1 MGSAAELGSVT
12 SDPDGLKRDAA
23 LHLGLITLAL
33 AGGSA
38 LLGARFDQPL
48 QTSLVALGLF
58 APIAATV
65 VTRVTAFHP
74 HPSFGL
80 ANVVTT
86 VRAALACLLAGG
98 MAQTG
103 ASLEPDVLA
112 WSLAA
117 LAGACLVLDGLDG
130 YLARR
135 LSLCSPF
142 GARYDM
148 EMDALLIALLAIAA
162 WTSGKAGAWVIASGL
177 LRYGFIA
184 AGWVWP
190 PLRAPLRPS
199 WRRKA
204 VCIVQTAALGLL
216 LTPFIVP
223 PASGWIAALTLAL
236 LVWSFAIDIAD
247 LSARARRTGPGL

>member
-86 VRAALACLLAGG
+86 VRAALSTRC
-98 MAQTG
+98 T
-103 ASLEPDVLA
+103 
-112 WSLAA
+112 
-117 LAGACLVLDGLDG
+117 
-130 YLARR
+130 RR
-135 LSLCSPF
+135 LVVPPFATTSQRLDSVPVGSNIQHLALTGRGPDADPCSP
-142 GARYDM
+142 
-148 EMDALLIALLAIAA
+148 
-162 WTSGKAGAWVIASGL
+162 
-177 LRYGFIA
+177 
-184 AGWVWP
+184 
-190 PLRAPLRPS
+190 RA
-199 WRRKA
+199 
-204 VCIVQTAALGLL
+204 Q
-216 LTPFIVP
+216 
-223 PASGWIAALTLAL
+223 
-236 LVWSFAIDIAD
+236 
-247 LSARARRTGPGL
+247 PGR